1 MKKQAPIGFWDSEMD
16 EEKGMAFKERE
27 KDVG

>member
-1 MKKQAPIGFWDSEMD
+1 MKKQAPIVFSDFEID
-16 EEKGMAFKERE
+16 EERGIALKERE